1 MSKNVHISYNL
12 RNWQKQANNFHP
24 SRKCVLFDGRGGEEL
39 HEGGFVTLNSTP
51 TLRLPLS
58 KHFSAIIDQILNT

>member
-1 MSKNVHISYNL
+1 MRPQHKNVYISYNL
-12 RNWQKQANNFHP
+12 KNWQKQANNFHP

-58 KHFSAIIDQILNT
+58 NIKAVFCNIV